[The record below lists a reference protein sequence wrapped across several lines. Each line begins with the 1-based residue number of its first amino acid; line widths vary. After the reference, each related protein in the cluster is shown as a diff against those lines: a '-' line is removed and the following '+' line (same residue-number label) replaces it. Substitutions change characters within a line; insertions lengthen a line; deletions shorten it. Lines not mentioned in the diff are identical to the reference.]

1 MPPSPLEGRS
11 SPDGRSGLIPSYAQS
26 EAAHPSMWGGHDP
39 DEVEV
44 DQLAQCFETEWS
56 QAVQTMMRH
65 WSVPPTWY

>member
-1 MPPSPLEGRS
+1 
-11 SPDGRSGLIPSYAQS
+11 
-26 EAAHPSMWGGHDP
+26 MWGGHDP